1 MYRISPLRALVGGLV
16 AGAMASFVQA
26 LFFKATA
33 RVMPAQPE
41 GAFVPVEPAQH
52 GEMATHTVARRF
64 VEGMM
69 SRELTP
75 DSKALAGQIVH
86 YAFGSLWGGLYG
98 ILGETY
104 PGLRT
109 PVGMIAYSTAV
120 WGVGDNL
127 VLPAFQLSAWPQAYP
142 AKNHAY
148 AWAAHVAYGAAL
160 WGSYEAIERVPWATA
175 LQIILL
181 RRAVDKV
188 QSRLGDRI
196 REPIAAL
203 APLVRK
209 PLKKLGRQ
217 LRV

>member
-16 AGAMASFVQA
+16 AGAMASFVQN

-33 RVMPAQPE
+33 RVMPGQPE
-41 GAFVPVEPAQH
+41 GAFAPVEPAQH
-52 GEMATHTVARRF
+52 GEMPTHTVARRF
-64 VEGMM
+64 VEGLMARDL
-69 SRELTP
+69 SP
-75 DSKALAGQIVH
+75 DAKALGGQVVH

-98 ILGETY
+98 ILGETF

-109 PVGMIAYSTAV
+109 PVGMALYGTAV
-120 WGVGDNL
+120 WGIGDNFI
-127 VLPAFQLSAWPQAYP
+127 LPAFQLSGWPTAYP
-142 AKNHAY
+142 AKNHVY
-148 AWAAHVAYGAAL
+148 AWTAHLAYGAAL

-175 LQIILL
+175 IQVVLL

-188 QSRLGDRI
+188 RGRLGDRI

-209 PLKKLGRQ
+209 PLRALGSQ
-217 LRV
+217 LRG